1 MEITT
6 TETAPGMGVGS
17 IIAGCF
23 RATTTALFEPVAPE
37 PASARRRAAYPP
49 LGLTPSEHDVVALV
63 AQGASNREIAHELGI
78 SRRTVESHLEHVF
91 VKLDIKS
98 RLRLAV
104 LYLSAG
110 GAGNGSASGT
120 DRE

>member
-1 MEITT
+1 METT
-6 TETAPGMGVGS
+6 TTDIAQRAGIGS

-23 RATTTALFEPVAPE
+23 STTTTALFEPTVPE
-37 PASARRRAAYPP
+37 PTSARRRAAYAP

-110 GAGNGSASGT
+110 GAGDGTAPGT